1 METELKL
8 LVNAAHLE
16 KIVSQAIM
24 RELARGDLVE
34 QRLLAHYFDSA
45 GRKLRRK
52 GLTLRVRQEGGQAL
66 QTLERTAPEAAPS
79 GALARGEWQT
89 EVEKMWPDL
98 RKLAN
103 EETLPRKQRKVL
115 LQLRGADKLA
125 EQFQVEVARK
135 TLMLEIGG
143 SSVEMALDDGKV
155 VAAGESSRFCEVEL
169 ELKAGKKSA
178 LYAAARHLARHVP
191 AQISFVSKADRGFA
205 LLGEAAAPVKAVPVA
220 FPVDASVEQ
229 GMRRIFAACLVHA
242 QANVAG
248 FLHSDDV
255 EYLHQLRV
263 GMRRFKSA
271 IKLFRDLVTLPPELR
286 EQLEELS
293 SLLGAARDA
302 DVLLLSTLADLNGAE
317 KQTQPLHALLEHAAR
332 HAAERRAAAREA
344 LHSTRHAQLM
354 IALFEWVD
362 CKRWRRDV
370 SKQERQRLR
379 SPLAGYAHHAVI
391 AAHALVARRAGKVR
405 DEQREEKPNEKR
417 EEKRDAQR
425 DDKPDDGGAARSL
438 HRLRIAGKQS
448 RYAVDFFTDI
458 ERPHR
463 AEKYIRQLTRT
474 QDALG
479 AVNDVSVA
487 RHTLAEFAS
496 ADPALGE
503 QVDAVVDQLDAIE
516 RKAMGAT
523 DAPWRKLG
531 KSSTSMLVKRLV
543 RDPG

>member
-8 LVNAAHLE
+8 VVNAAHLE

-34 QRLLAHYFDSA
+34 HRLLAHYFDSA
-45 GRKLRRK
+45 GRKLRRN
-52 GLTLRVRQEGGQAL
+52 GLTLRVRQEGGQAV
-66 QTLERTAPEAAPS
+66 QTLKRTAPEAAQS
-79 GALARGEWQT
+79 GAMARGEWQT
-89 EVEKMWPDL
+89 EVDKMWPDL

-103 EETLPRKQRKVL
+103 DETLPRKQRKVL

-125 EQFQVEVARK
+125 EQFQVEVVRK
-135 TLMLEIGG
+135 TLMLEIDG

-178 LYAAARHLARHVP
+178 LYAAARHLAHHVP
-191 AQISFVSKADRGFA
+191 AQISFVSKAERGFA
-205 LLGEAAAPVKAVPVA
+205 LLGEAAEPVKASPVA
-220 FPVDASVEQ
+220 FPPDASVEQ

-242 QANVAG
+242 QANLAG

-271 IKLFRDLVTLPPELR
+271 LKLFRDLVALPPELR
-286 EQLEELS
+286 EQLDELS
-293 SLLGAARDA
+293 GLLGAARDA

-317 KQTQPLHALLEHAAR
+317 KQTQAMHALLEHAAR

-344 LHSTRHAQLM
+344 LHGTRHAQLM

-379 SPLAGYAHHAVI
+379 TPLAGYAHHAVI

-405 DEQREEKPNEKR
+405 DQQREEERNA
-417 EEKRDAQR
+417 KRDE
-425 DDKPDDGGAARSL
+425 KPDDDGAARSM

-458 ERPHR
+458 ERPNR
-463 AEKYIRQLTRT
+463 AEKYIKQLTRT

-479 AVNDVSVA
+479 ALNDVSVA
-487 RHTLAEFAS
+487 KHTLADFAK
-496 ADPALGE
+496 ADAALGE
-503 QVDAVVDQLDAIE
+503 QVDAVVDQLDAISH
-516 RKAMGAT
+516 KAMGAT

-543 RDPG
+543 RNHT

>member
-1 METELKL
+1 METEIKL
-8 LVNAAHLE
+8 LITGSHLA
-16 KIVSQAIM
+16 KIVTQGIM
-24 RELARGDLVE
+24 RELARGEPVE
-34 QRLLAHYFDSA
+34 QQLTAHYFDSA

-66 QTLERTAPEAAPS
+66 QTLKHTAPEAAQS
-79 GALARGEWQT
+79 GAMARGEWQT
-89 EVEKMWPDL
+89 EVDKMWPDL

-103 EETLPRKQRKVL
+103 EENLPRKQRKVL
-115 LQLRGADKLA
+115 LQVRGADNLA

-135 TLMLEIGG
+135 TLMLEIDG

-178 LYAAARHLARHVP
+178 LYAAARHLAHHVP

-205 LLGEAAAPVKAVPVA
+205 LLGEAAAPVKAAPVA
-220 FPVDASVEQ
+220 FPRDASVEQ

-271 IKLFRDLVTLPPELR
+271 LKLFRDLVALPPALR
-286 EQLEELS
+286 EQFDELS

-317 KQTQPLHALLEHAAR
+317 KQTQPMHALLEHAAR
-332 HAAERRAAAREA
+332 HAAERRTAAREA

-379 SPLAGYAHHAVI
+379 TPLAGYAHHAVI

-405 DEQREEKPNEKR
+405 DEQREEKPN
-417 EEKRDAQR
+417 
-425 DDKPDDGGAARSL
+425 DKADDGGAARSL

-458 ERPHR
+458 ERPQR
-463 AEKYIRQLTRT
+463 AEKYIRQLTRA

-479 AVNDVSVA
+479 ALNDVSVA
-487 RHTLAEFAS
+487 RHTLADFAR
-496 ADPALGE
+496 ADAALGE

-516 RKAMGAT
+516 RKAEGAS

-531 KSSTSMLVKRLV
+531 KPSTSLLVKRLV